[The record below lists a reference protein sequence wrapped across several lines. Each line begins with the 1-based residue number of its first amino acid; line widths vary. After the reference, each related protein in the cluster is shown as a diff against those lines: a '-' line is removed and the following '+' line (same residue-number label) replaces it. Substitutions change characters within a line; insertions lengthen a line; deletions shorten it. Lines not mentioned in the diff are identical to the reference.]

1 MQRNKK
7 AVNLSKA
14 EIALNDILIAIEVDY
29 NLTRLEVLHI
39 LNASAQRYLK
49 YGVKEEWEEDE
60 HSRPDSG
67 RQADGD

>member
-1 MQRNKK
+1 MKRNKK
-7 AVNLSKA
+7 AINLSKA
-14 EIALNDILIAIEVDY
+14 EIALNDIILAIEVDY

-60 HSRPDSG
+60 RSGSESG
-67 RQADGD
+67 RQANGD